1 MSNSSKH
8 ISIPKT
14 FSSGD
19 ADEWFSR
26 FEICS
31 KANDWNAATKA
42 TKLPTLLEEALAVW
56 LELTEE
62 DKEDYS
68 KAKKRLKTSYFRL
81 PFQLSIS
88 STREHCSQVKLY
100 LYSYMTSKDY

>member
-1 MSNSSKH
+1 MSNPSKH
-8 ISIPKT
+8 ISIPKK

-19 ADEWFSR
+19 ADEWSSC

-42 TKLPTLLEEALAVW
+42 TKLPTLLEGEALAVW
-56 LELTEE
+56 LKLTEE

-68 KAKKRLKTSYFRL
+68 KAKK
-81 PFQLSIS
+81 
-88 STREHCSQVKLY
+88 
-100 LYSYMTSKDY
+100 